1 MDDIENAWSSFC
13 FSDYSSKNVTPKT
26 DKNNR
31 GGAIG
36 AGAGASGVGAGAK
49 CTPLNISTKTKIS
62 YLNYPIPLS
71 DVFWKIPIINYFTP
85 TNGVIKKQMKFNSST
100 PEEVD
105 EIIKHK
111 ERYTHVDDYII
122 SQVTNTDG
130 RNKFKDTRKVS
141 IGICKKDIISYRSK
155 KKSAFYNCFVV
166 ILRLL
171 HNDIY
176 KEVHVKVF
184 NTGKLEIPGIQDSTI
199 LNKTLQLLVDILT
212 PFIKPEQDDKPLAF
226 LDEKTETVMINS
238 NFNCGYYINRES
250 MYKLLKYTYLINSNF
265 DSCSYPGIQCEFYYN
280 DENEFHMQT
289 GTQPLCDKKLKSDK
303 TPYTPTT
310 IKVSFMIFR
319 TGSVLIVGK
328 CSEKILYNIY
338 DFLCNIFI
346 KNKEEIKAYDIN
358 KPAGAM
364 DEVEVKREQPRKIR
378 KKTIYVDA

>member
-1 MDDIENAWSSFC
+1 MNDIEDAWSSYC
-13 FSDYSSKNVTPKT
+13 NDEKINNNSNILSDKINERDNHSKEPTISS
-26 DKNNR
+26 DK
-31 GGAIG
+31 
-36 AGAGASGVGAGAK
+36 SK

-62 YLNYPIPLS
+62 YLNHQIPLS
-71 DVFWKIPIINYFTP
+71 DVFWRIPVIDYYHP
-85 TNGVIKKQMKFNSST
+85 TNGVVKKQMKFNSST
-100 PEEVD
+100 QEEVD
-105 EIIKHK
+105 TIIHHK
-111 ERYTHVDDYII
+111 QKYNHIDDYII

-130 RNKFKDTRKVS
+130 RNKFKDIRKIS
-141 IGICKKDIISYRSK
+141 IGICKKDITSYRSK

-212 PFIKPEQDDKPLAF
+212 PFIETEKDKPLMF

-238 NFNCGYYINRES
+238 NFNFGYYINREK
-250 MYKLLKYTYLINSNF
+250 MYKLLKYKYQINSNF

-280 DENEFHMQT
+280 EHNDFAIQT

-310 IKVSFMIFR
+310 TKVSFMIFR

-328 CSEKILYNIY
+328 CSEEVLYNIY
-338 DFLCNIFI
+338 EFLCNIFI

-358 KPAGAM
+358 HQNGGGSVDIGQIKC
-364 DEVEVKREQPRKIR
+364 EQPRKIR